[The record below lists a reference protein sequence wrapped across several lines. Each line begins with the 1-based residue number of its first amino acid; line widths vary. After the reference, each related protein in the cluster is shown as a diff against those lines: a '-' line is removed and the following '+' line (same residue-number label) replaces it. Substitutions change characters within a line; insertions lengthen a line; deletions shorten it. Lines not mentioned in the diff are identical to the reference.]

1 MADLT
6 TYVLATLA
14 LIAIGGFVVGGIQ
27 GSRVGT
33 KLGVFTTV
41 GLAVLLAGGFT
52 SDGNAAKPES
62 DTNYKATYQHYW
74 LMSCAYYFNGRDRR
88 TIIEAVASQKE
99 NAPLDDHKAI
109 KAAKADANVDSC
121 ENAVKKRARS

>member
-6 TYVLATLA
+6 TYILAALA
-14 LIAIGGFVVGGIQ
+14 LIAIGGFVVGGIK

-33 KLGVFTTV
+33 KLGVFTTA

-74 LMSCAYYFNGRDRR
+74 LMSCAYYFNGKDRR
-88 TIIEAVASQKE
+88 TIIERLLA
-99 NAPLDDHKAI
+99 
-109 KAAKADANVDSC
+109 
-121 ENAVKKRARS
+121 KKRTRL

>member
-14 LIAIGGFVVGGIQ
+14 LIAIGGFVVGGIK

-33 KLGVFTTV
+33 KLGVFTTA

-74 LMSCAYYFNGRDRR
+74 LMSCA
-88 TIIEAVASQKE
+88 TTSMAKIV
-99 NAPLDDHKAI
+99 APLSKRSLA
-109 KAAKADANVDSC
+109 
-121 ENAVKKRARS
+121 KKRTHL